1 MSKDKVTPPVVEESD
16 AMTELKETLKAREG
30 LYEELALKH
39 YALYEEHAALQEK
52 FKSIDSQRQGMTE
65 GERKEV
71 NAITQALEKQVSDL
85 TLALQA
91 SDQRNS
97 QLLQEL
103 ETAQAQTPTLNNTLN
118 AVVIN
123 ELTGQVQVGDVTI
136 DVVTL
141 AKDISGFGVP
151 GVLMITKVNEALT
164 TAILPTATLIKQG
177 RASDPVYN
185 IKLK

>member
-1 MSKDKVTPPVVEESD
+1 MSKDKVTPPVVEESE
-16 AMTELKETLKAREG
+16 AIAELKETLKVREN

-39 YALYEEHAALQEK
+39 QALFKEHAALQEK
-52 FKSIDSQRQGMTE
+52 FKAIDAQRQGMTE

-71 NAITQALEKQVSDL
+71 NALTQALEKQVGDL
-85 TLALQA
+85 TLALQV

-97 QLLQEL
+97 QLMQEL
-103 ETAQAQTPTLNNTLN
+103 EAAQAQTPTLNNTLN

-123 ELTGQVQVGDVTI
+123 ELTGQVQVGDTTI
-136 DVVTL
+136 NMVTL

-151 GVLMITKVNEALT
+151 GVVMITKVNDALA

-177 RASDPVYN
+177 RTAEPVYS